1 MRILLNDINK
11 VDFFEAEGITIE
23 KHINV
28 CALTFKTTNTVIEID
43 FRYNK
48 KSDNYESLYKDLSKD
63 LVLFL
68 TNNSK
73 RCFLLD
79 INHSINSE
87 PLLIINRKRLN
98 NDNRILDIFVYEY
111 TFEEYINLSRT
122 GEI

>member
-23 KHINV
+23 KHANV
-28 CALTFKTTNTVIEID
+28 CALTFKTTNTAIEID
-43 FRYNK
+43 FRYDKEN
-48 KSDNYESLYKDLSKD
+48 DNYESLYEDLNKD

-68 TNNSK
+68 TDSSK
-73 RCFLLD
+73 RCALLD

-98 NDNRILDIFVYEY
+98 NDNRILDTFVYEY
-111 TFEEYINLSRT
+111 TFEEYISLSRT